1 MAANV
6 LYSDYQSVVDAL
18 PLDDGKFYD
27 VICIVL
33 QDDIS
38 QGYSYR
44 MGKYSNGFFFINDGM
59 FSKKND
65 FRCDWRQQKI
75 IAWKPLEMASP
86 DKIHEFYE
94 KAGR

>member
-1 MAANV
+1 MAITTEMR
-6 LYSDYQSVVDAL
+6 YQSVKDAL

-38 QGYSYR
+38 QGYSYQI
-44 MGKYSNGFFFINDGM
+44 GKYSKEFFFINDGM

-65 FRCDWRQQKI
+65 FRCDWRQQRI
-75 IAWKPLEMASP
+75 IAWKTL
-86 DKIHEFYE
+86 E
-94 KAGR
+94 KATPSLIHKFYKKVGK